1 MPGLTMQ
8 LVDGGGGGGGGP
20 ELAVPELAVPEL
32 PGRRCYCQRR
42 MSAAGWIDRISRL
55 GFPLAFCAFGAFYWT
70 HYNK

>member
-1 MPGLTMQ
+1 MPSLTMQ
-8 LVDGGGGGGGGP
+8 LVDGSGGGGGGGGGG
-20 ELAVPELAVPEL
+20 VPELA
-32 PGRRCYCQRR
+32 GRRCYCQRR